1 MAYIDNL
8 LGRDEHVLY
17 VGRQHMFILIG
28 NIVAELTL
36 IALLIAAGVVS
47 QIAFRNGGPVVAGL
61 AMGQIILVVF
71 VVISAVILI
80 SAFFD
85 YLRWS
90 STEYIVTNHRVVRVR
105 GVFNKETVDSSLDKI
120 NDIEL
125 RQSVLGRMF
134 DYGDIEILTASETGV
149 NMLRKIAHPLE
160 FKRAMM
166 DAKQQYMHGFGYY
179 DPHEVAPYVEG
190 APQVATQDIDQTL
203 SKLADLRDRGLLSP
217 QEFEDKKRELL
228 SRI

>member
-71 VVISAVILI
+71 VVISAIILI

-90 STEYIVTNHRVVRVR
+90 STEYIVTNHRAVRVR

-160 FKRAMM
+160 FKRSMM

-190 APQVATQDIDQTL
+190 APQVAAQDIDQTL